1 MIHSVRLITSR
12 KHRNGPTRFIGW
24 ADRSIGAN
32 PLVTSENVIRKASLF
47 SDSNHAIAFW
57 AGCVAVT
64 IGVLLHIPMF
74 LMGRAV
80 HYKLAGMPMGTGMLI
95 GMGLII
101 AGTAATAYGLLPPR
115 QAHGMHIDEIAPPED
130 APLTRAHWVQISILA
145 VALII
150 DVMKPATLG
159 FVVPGM
165 RSEYG
170 LTKAGVAVL
179 PFFALMGTTVGS
191 FIWGFLADIYG
202 RRATILLASVVFM
215 GTSICG
221 SMPSF
226 AWNIFMCFLMG
237 VGAGGMLPVAYAL
250 LAEIMPTRHRGWCL
264 VLVGGI
270 GAIGGYFATS
280 SLSAWLQPYF
290 GWRIMWLINLPL
302 ALILIVVSPLLQE
315 SARFLQS
322 MGRVQEARETL
333 ARFGISLDRS
343 PARIGSSR
351 FVAPTS
357 STKSRKLLGLTVALT
372 LTALCVGF
380 VNFGVLLWLP
390 GSLMREGRS
399 VGAASELIAR
409 SSLIAAPTVVLVS
422 WLYSIWSTKRTL
434 VLAVG
439 VTTLGLVAILLRDVW
454 DLPVLSS
461 PVLPVVLLM
470 VGTSGIIS
478 VLLPYSAESYPL
490 RVRGRATGWVAGFS
504 KGGGL
509 LAQGLGTLALVPA
522 LGLAAGAVALPC
534 LLSIVLLSTLGHETH
549 GRDLRELEEA
559 V

>member
-1 MIHSVRLITSR
+1 VDLAQR
-12 KHRNGPTRFIGW
+12 P
-24 ADRSIGAN
+24 
-32 PLVTSENVIRKASLF
+32 SLF
-47 SDSNHAIAFW
+47 PDAAHALAFW

-80 HYKLAGMPMGTGMLI
+80 QYKLAGMPMGTGMLI

-115 QAHGMHIDEIAPPED
+115 RKDAIKLEEIAPPED
-130 APLTRAHWVQISILA
+130 APLTRAHWVQITILA
-145 VALII
+145 AALII

-165 RSEYG
+165 GAEYG
-170 LTKAGVAVL
+170 LSSAGVAVL
-179 PFFALMGTTVGS
+179 PFAALLGTTIGS
-191 FIWGFLADIYG
+191 FVWGILADLYG
-202 RRATILLASVVFM
+202 RRATILLASVLFM

-237 VGAGGMLPVAYAL
+237 VGAGGLLPVAYAL

-270 GAIGGYFATS
+270 GSVGGYFATS
-280 SLSAWLQPYF
+280 ALSALLQPYF

-302 ALILIVVSPLLQE
+302 ALILIALSPLLQE

-322 MGRVQEARETL
+322 MGRLEEARETL
-333 ARFGISLDRS
+333 ARFGISIHQSSANAPSARPMAAPS
-343 PARIGSSR
+343 PVR
-351 FVAPTS
+351 F
-357 STKSRKLLGLTVALT
+357 RRLIGLTCALT
-372 LTALCVGF
+372 LTAVCVGF

-390 GSLMREGRS
+390 GSLMHEGRS
-399 VGAASELIAR
+399 VGSASELIAR

-434 VLAVG
+434 VIAVG
-439 VTTLGLVAILLRDVW
+439 VTTLGLVAILLRDLKDV
-454 DLPVLSS
+454 PVLSS
-461 PVLPVVLLM
+461 PVLAVVLLM
-470 VGTSGIIS
+470 VGTSAIIS
-478 VLLPYSAESYPL
+478 VILPYSAESYPL

-522 LGLAAGAVALPC
+522 LGVTAGAVALPC
-534 LLSIVLLSTLGHETH
+534 LLAIVLLATLGHETH
-549 GRDLRELEEA
+549 GRDLRELERTT
-559 V
+559 

>member
-1 MIHSVRLITSR
+1 LIGS
-12 KHRNGPTRFIGW
+12 GEVP
-24 ADRSIGAN
+24 
-32 PLVTSENVIRKASLF
+32 RKASLF
-47 SDSNHAIAFW
+47 SDATHAFAFW
-57 AGCVAVT
+57 AGCAAVT
-64 IGVLLHIPMF
+64 IGVLLHLPMF
-74 LMGRAV
+74 LMARAV
-80 HYKLAGMPMGTGMLI
+80 HFKLAGMPMDTGMLI

-101 AGTAATAYGLLPPR
+101 AGTAATAYGLLPSR
-115 QAHGMHIDEIAPPED
+115 RTDGSELDTIAPPED
-130 APLTRAHWVQISILA
+130 APLTRAHRVQITILA
-145 VALII
+145 AALII

-165 RSEYG
+165 RAEYG
-170 LTKAGVAVL
+170 LSFAHVAVL
-179 PFFALMGTTVGS
+179 PFIALLGTTVGS
-191 FIWGFLADIYG
+191 FIWGTLADLYG

-215 GTSICG
+215 GTAICG
-221 SMPSF
+221 CMPSF

-270 GAIGGYFATS
+270 GSVGGYFATS
-280 SLSAWLQPYF
+280 ALSAWLQPYF

-302 ALILIVVSPLLQE
+302 ALILIALSPLLQE

-333 ARFGISLDRS
+333 ARFGIFIDETTGKSA
-343 PARIGSSR
+343 PSR
-351 FVAPTS
+351 PTAS
-357 STKSRKLLGLTVALT
+357 KSRVKHGKLFGLTCALT

-399 VGAASELIAR
+399 VASASELIAK
-409 SSLIAAPTVVLVS
+409 SSLIAAPTIVLVS

-434 VLAVG
+434 VLAIA
-439 VTTLGLVAILLRDVW
+439 VTTLGLIAILLRDLK
-454 DLPVLSS
+454 DLPVFSS
-461 PVLPVVLLM
+461 PVIPVVLLI

-509 LAQGLGTLALVPA
+509 VAQGLGTLALVPA
-522 LGLAAGAVALPC
+522 LGVTAGAVAVPC
-534 LLSIVLLSTLGHETH
+534 VLAIVLLSTLGHETH
-549 GRDLRELEEA
+549 ARDLRELEEVA
-559 V
+559 

>member
-1 MIHSVRLITSR
+1 L
-12 KHRNGPTRFIGW
+12 PQ
-24 ADRSIGAN
+24 
-32 PLVTSENVIRKASLF
+32 KASLF
-47 SDSNHAIAFW
+47 ADARHAFAFW

-64 IGVLLHIPMF
+64 AGVLLHVPMF

-80 HYKLAGMPMGTGMLI
+80 HYKLAGMPMDTGMLV

-101 AGTAATAYGLLPPR
+101 GGTCATAYGLLPPR
-115 QAHGMHIDEIAPPED
+115 RTHDVQIDEIAPPED
-130 APLTRAHWVQISILA
+130 APLTRAHWVQIIILA
-145 VALII
+145 TALII

-165 RSEYG
+165 GFEYG
-170 LTKAGVAVL
+170 LRASAVAVL
-179 PFFALMGTTVGS
+179 PFVALLGTTVGS
-191 FIWGFLADIYG
+191 FIWGVLADLYG

-226 AWNIFMCFLMG
+226 AWNIFMSFLMG

-280 SLSAWLQPYF
+280 ALSAWLQPFF

-302 ALILIVVSPLLQE
+302 ALILIAVSPLLQE

-322 MGRVQEARETL
+322 MGRMQEARETL
-333 ARFGISLDRS
+333 ARFGISMEQL
-343 PARIGSSR
+343 PARASSYR
-351 FVAPTS
+351 PDATIPAVR
-357 STKSRKLLGLTVALT
+357 SRKLLGLTFALT

-434 VLAVG
+434 VLTVG
-439 VTTLGLVAILLRDVW
+439 VTTLGLIAILLRD
-454 DLPVLSS
+454 LKNAPFLSS

-522 LGLAAGAVALPC
+522 LGVAAGAVAIPC
-534 LLSIVLLSTLGHETH
+534 LLAIVLLSALGYETH
-549 GRDLRELEEA
+549 DRDLRDLEEVA
-559 V
+559 

>member
-1 MIHSVRLITSR
+1 L
-12 KHRNGPTRFIGW
+12 PQ
-24 ADRSIGAN
+24 
-32 PLVTSENVIRKASLF
+32 KASLF
-47 SDSNHAIAFW
+47 ADARHAFAFW

-64 IGVLLHIPMF
+64 AGVLLHVPMF

-80 HYKLAGMPMGTGMLI
+80 HYKLAGMPMDTGMLV

-101 AGTAATAYGLLPPR
+101 GGTCATAYGLLPPR
-115 QAHGMHIDEIAPPED
+115 RTHDVQIDEIAPPED
-130 APLTRAHWVQISILA
+130 APLTRAHWVQIIILA
-145 VALII
+145 TALII

-165 RSEYG
+165 GFEYG
-170 LTKAGVAVL
+170 LRASAVAVL
-179 PFFALMGTTVGS
+179 PFVALLGTTVGS
-191 FIWGFLADIYG
+191 FIWGVLADLYG

-280 SLSAWLQPYF
+280 ALSAWLQPFF

-302 ALILIVVSPLLQE
+302 ALILIAVSPLLQE

-322 MGRVQEARETL
+322 MGRMQEARETL
-333 ARFGISLDRS
+333 ARFGISMEQL
-343 PARIGSSR
+343 PARASSYR
-351 FVAPTS
+351 PDATIPAVR
-357 STKSRKLLGLTVALT
+357 SRKLLGLTFALT

-434 VLAVG
+434 VLTVG
-439 VTTLGLVAILLRDVW
+439 VTTLGLIAILLRD
-454 DLPVLSS
+454 LKNAPFLSS

-522 LGLAAGAVALPC
+522 LGVGAGAVAIPC
-534 LLSIVLLSTLGHETH
+534 LLAIVLLSALGYETH
-549 GRDLRELEEA
+549 DRDLRDLEEVA
-559 V
+559 

>member
-1 MIHSVRLITSR
+1 MT
-12 KHRNGPTRFIGW
+12 
-24 ADRSIGAN
+24 A
-32 PLVTSENVIRKASLF
+32 
-47 SDSNHAIAFW
+47 
-57 AGCVAVT
+57 
-64 IGVLLHIPMF
+64 GVLLHIPMF
-74 LMGRAV
+74 LMGREV
-80 HYKLAGMPMGTGMLI
+80 HYNLAGMPMGTGMLI

-101 AGTAATAYGLLPPR
+101 GGTASTAYGLLPPR
-115 QAHGMHIDEIAPPED
+115 SLKSSQADKIAPPED
-130 APLTRAHWVQISILA
+130 APLTRAHWVQIIILA

-165 RSEYG
+165 RSEYS
-170 LTKAGVAVL
+170 LSTSGVAVL
-179 PFFALMGTTVGS
+179 PFVALLGTTVGS
-191 FIWGFLADIYG
+191 FIWGILADMYG

-226 AWNIFMCFLMG
+226 AWNVLMCFLMG

-270 GAIGGYFATS
+270 GSIGGYFATS
-280 SLSAWLQPYF
+280 ALSAWLQPYF

-302 ALILIVVSPLLQE
+302 ALILIAVSPLLQE

-322 MGRVQEARETL
+322 MGRVQEARDTL
-333 ARFGISLDRS
+333 ARFGISLDQAAARTVPDR
-343 PARIGSSR
+343 PAPS
-351 FVAPTS
+351 S
-357 STKSRKLLGLTVALT
+357 STMRGRKLLGLTFALT

-439 VTTLGLVAILLRDVW
+439 VTTLGLVAILLRDLKDV
-454 DLPVLSS
+454 PILSS

-470 VGTSGIIS
+470 IGTSAIIS

-490 RVRGRATGWVAGFS
+490 KVRGRATGWVAGFS
-504 KGGGL
+504 KAGGL

-522 LGLAAGAVALPC
+522 LGVTAGAVALPC
-534 LLSIVLLSTLGHETH
+534 LLSIALLSTLGHETH
-549 GRDLRELEEA
+549 DRDLRELEEVA
-559 V
+559 

>member
-1 MIHSVRLITSR
+1 MPSR
-12 KHRNGPTRFIGW
+12 
-24 ADRSIGAN
+24 S
-32 PLVTSENVIRKASLF
+32 SLF
-47 SDSNHAIAFW
+47 SDSVHAFAFW
-57 AGCVAVT
+57 AGCLAVT

-80 HYKLAGMPMGTGMLI
+80 KYRLAGMPMDTGMLI

-101 AGTAATAYGLLPPR
+101 AGTGATAYGLLPPR
-115 QAHGMHIDEIAPPED
+115 RAVPSERNQIAPPED
-130 APLTRAHWVQISILA
+130 APLTLAHWEQIIILA
-145 VALII
+145 GALII

-165 RSEYG
+165 RTEYG
-170 LTKAGVAVL
+170 LSFAGVAVL
-179 PFFALMGTTVGS
+179 PFVALLRTTVGS
-191 FIWGFLADIYG
+191 FIWGILADVYG

-270 GAIGGYFATS
+270 GSVGGYFATS
-280 SLSAWLQPYF
+280 SLSALLQPYF

-302 ALILIVVSPLLQE
+302 ALILIAVSPLLQE

-322 MGRVQEARETL
+322 MGRVQEARDTM
-333 ARFGISLDRS
+333 ARFGISLDQTQAAF
-343 PARIGSSR
+343 ARVRPPSSGAGAR
-351 FVAPTS
+351 RQLV
-357 STKSRKLLGLTVALT
+357 GLTCALT
-372 LTALCVGF
+372 LTALCAGF

-390 GSLMREGRS
+390 ASLMREGRS
-399 VGAASELIAR
+399 VGAVSDLIAR
-409 SSLIAAPTVVLVS
+409 SSLIAAPTTVLVS

-434 VLAVG
+434 VVTVA
-439 VTTLGLVAILLRDVW
+439 VTTLGLLAILLRDSKG
-454 DLPVLSS
+454 LPILSS
-461 PVLPVVLLM
+461 PIVPVVLLI

-504 KGGGL
+504 KAGGL
-509 LAQGLGTLALVPA
+509 LAQGLGALAVVPA
-522 LGLAAGAVALPC
+522 LGVTAGAVAVPC
-534 LLSIVLLSTLGHETH
+534 LLAMAMLASLGHETH
-549 GRDLRELEEA
+549 GRDLRELEELA
-559 V
+559 

>member
-1 MIHSVRLITSR
+1 
-12 KHRNGPTRFIGW
+12 
-24 ADRSIGAN
+24 
-32 PLVTSENVIRKASLF
+32 
-47 SDSNHAIAFW
+47 
-57 AGCVAVT
+57 
-64 IGVLLHIPMF
+64 
-74 LMGRAV
+74 MGRAV
-80 HYKLAGMPMGTGMLI
+80 HYKLAGMPMDTGMLV

-101 AGTAATAYGLLPPR
+101 GGTCATAYGLLPPR
-115 QAHGMHIDEIAPPED
+115 RTHDVQIDEIAPPED
-130 APLTRAHWVQISILA
+130 APLTRAHWVQIIILA
-145 VALII
+145 TALII

-165 RSEYG
+165 GFEYG
-170 LTKAGVAVL
+170 LRASAVAVL
-179 PFFALMGTTVGS
+179 PFVALLGTTVGS
-191 FIWGFLADIYG
+191 FIWGVLADLYG

-280 SLSAWLQPYF
+280 ALSAWLQPFF

-302 ALILIVVSPLLQE
+302 ALILIAVSPLLQE

-322 MGRVQEARETL
+322 MGRLQEARETL
-333 ARFGISLDRS
+333 ARFGISMEQL
-343 PARIGSSR
+343 PARASSYR
-351 FVAPTS
+351 PDATIPAVR
-357 STKSRKLLGLTVALT
+357 SRKLLGLTFALT

-434 VLAVG
+434 VLTVG
-439 VTTLGLVAILLRDVW
+439 VTTLGLIAILLRD
-454 DLPVLSS
+454 LKNAPFLSS

-522 LGLAAGAVALPC
+522 LGVAAGAVAIPC
-534 LLSIVLLSTLGHETH
+534 LLAIVLLSALGYETH
-549 GRDLRELEEA
+549 DRDLRDLEEVA
-559 V
+559 

>member
-1 MIHSVRLITSR
+1 L
-12 KHRNGPTRFIGW
+12 P
-24 ADRSIGAN
+24 
-32 PLVTSENVIRKASLF
+32 RKASLF
-47 SDSNHAIAFW
+47 SDRLHASAFW

-64 IGVLLHIPMF
+64 LGVLLHLPMF

-80 HYKLAGMPMGTGMLI
+80 HYKLAGMPMDAGMLA

-101 AGTAATAYGLLPPR
+101 SGTVATAYGLLPPR
-115 QAHGMHIDEIAPPED
+115 RADGTKLDRIAPPED
-130 APLTRAHWVQISILA
+130 APLTRAHWVQIIILA
-145 VALII
+145 AALII

-165 RSEYG
+165 RTEYG
-170 LTKAGVAVL
+170 LTFAGVAFL
-179 PFFALMGTTVGS
+179 PFAALLGTTAGS
-191 FIWGFLADIYG
+191 FIWGILADLYG
-202 RRATILLASVVFM
+202 RRATILLASVIFM

-226 AWNIFMCFLMG
+226 AWNIFMCFMMG
-237 VGAGGMLPVAYAL
+237 VGAGGLLPVAYAL

-264 VLVGGI
+264 VLAGGI
-270 GAIGGYFATS
+270 GSVGGYFATAA
-280 SLSAWLQPYF
+280 LSAWLQPYF

-302 ALILIVVSPLLQE
+302 ALILIAVSPLLQE
-315 SARFLQS
+315 SARFLES

-333 ARFGISLDRS
+333 ARFGISIGRAPS
-343 PARIGSSR
+343 EAVSVRHKPSAPAAKQREL
-351 FVAPTS
+351 V
-357 STKSRKLLGLTVALT
+357 GLTCALT

-390 GSLMREGRS
+390 GSLMHEGRS
-399 VGAASELIAR
+399 VGGASELIAQ
-409 SSLIAAPTVVLVS
+409 SSLIAAPTTLLVS

-434 VLAVG
+434 VLTVA
-439 VTTLGLVAILLRDVW
+439 VTTLGLIAILLRDLR
-454 DLPVLSS
+454 DMPVLSS
-461 PVLPVVLLM
+461 PLIPVVLLL

-509 LAQGLGTLALVPA
+509 LAQGLGTMALVPA
-522 LGLAAGAVALPC
+522 LGVTAGAVAVPC
-534 LLSIVLLSTLGHETH
+534 LLAIVLLASLGHETH
-549 GRDLRELEEA
+549 GCDLRELES
-559 V
+559 VS

>member
-1 MIHSVRLITSR
+1 M
-12 KHRNGPTRFIGW
+12 
-24 ADRSIGAN
+24 
-32 PLVTSENVIRKASLF
+32 RKALLF
-47 SDSNHAIAFW
+47 ADSAHAFAFW
-57 AGCVAVT
+57 VGCAAVT
-64 IGVLLHIPMF
+64 VGVLLHIPMF
-74 LMGRAV
+74 LMGRPM
-80 HYKLAGMPMGTGMLI
+80 HYRLAGMPMGTGMLI

-101 AGTAATAYGLLPPR
+101 AGTLATAFGLLPPR
-115 QAHGMHIDEIAPPED
+115 KDKSARLDEIAPPED
-130 APLTRAHWVQISILA
+130 ASLTGAHWVQISILA

-165 RSEYG
+165 RTEYG
-170 LTKAGVAVL
+170 LTFAQVAVL
-179 PFFALMGTTVGS
+179 PFFALLGTTLGS
-191 FIWGFLADIYG
+191 FMWGFLADLYG
-202 RRATILLASVVFM
+202 RRATILLASVIFM

-226 AWNIFMCFLMG
+226 AWNIFMCFMMG
-237 VGAGGMLPVAYAL
+237 VGAGGLLPVAYAL

-270 GAIGGYFATS
+270 GSVGGYFATS
-280 SLSAWLQPYF
+280 ALSAWLQPYF

-302 ALILIVVSPLLQE
+302 ALILIAVSPLLQE

-322 MGRVQEARETL
+322 MGRLQEARETL
-333 ARFGISLDRS
+333 ARFGISVDRM
-343 PARIGSSR
+343 A
-351 FVAPTS
+351 APSATVLRAAVNDS
-357 STKSRKLLGLTVALT
+357 HIRRKLFGLTCALT

-390 GSLMREGRS
+390 GSLVREGRS
-399 VGAASELIAR
+399 VGSASELIAK
-409 SSLIAAPTVVLVS
+409 SSLIAAPTTLLVS

-434 VLAVG
+434 VLTVG
-439 VTTLGLVAILLRDVW
+439 ITTLGLIAILLRDRKEM
-454 DLPVLSS
+454 PILSS
-461 PVLPVVLLM
+461 PVFPVVLLI

-509 LAQGLGTLALVPA
+509 VAQGLGTLALVPA
-522 LGLAAGAVALPC
+522 LGVTAGAVAVPC
-534 LLSIVLLSTLGHETH
+534 ALAIVLLAGLGHETH
-549 GRDLRELEEA
+549 GRDLRELEEVA
-559 V
+559 